1 MDVAPV
7 GQDTQLTIQTF
18 FPQSCKL
25 DLLRAALSPCGSHE
39 QNSDLPMICFAVI
52 IFSPPGPDQL
62 GTQHFFGVLSGPTL
76 SRVWWVPG
84 VRV

>member
-25 DLLRAALSPCGSHE
+25 DLLR
-39 QNSDLPMICFAVI
+39 VI